1 MEIELHPLNPHQTNE
16 NITLDIAG
24 QIEMAQL
31 NVSFLLITD
40 KMI

>member
-31 NVSFLLITD
+31 MYHFYL
-40 KMI
+40 